1 MHEYFMKLALLE
13 AKRGDKYTYTNPLV
27 GAVIVKDNEIIARGS
42 HLAMDA
48 NTLKKMQFLL
58 AKLLKNYLIQHLR
71 YFRTL

>member
-42 HLAMDA
+42 HL
-48 NTLKKMQFLL
+48 
-58 AKLLKNYLIQHLR
+58 R
-71 YFRTL
+71 